1 MTRYFIYAVC
11 CCWCDH
17 LSVTVIASSSTFSTV
32 ATILT
37 STPLSTVYFSHSE
50 QRRSSADAL
59 APYHLRSEA
68 PVVELSVLCVPVFEL
83 RSTNRLGVC
92 LSVERVL

>member
-1 MTRYFIYAVC
+1 MM
-11 CCWCDH
+11 
-17 LSVTVIASSSTFSTV
+17 ASSSTYFTV
-32 ATILT
+32 ATTPI

-68 PVVELSVLCVPVFEL
+68 PVVELSVLCVPVFER

-92 LSVERVL
+92 LSVEGVL

>member
-1 MTRYFIYAVC
+1 M
-11 CCWCDH
+11 
-17 LSVTVIASSSTFSTV
+17 IASSSTFFTV
-32 ATILT
+32 ATVLT
-37 STPLSTVYFSHSE
+37 STPLSTVHFSHSE

-92 LSVERVL
+92 LSVEGVL

>member
-1 MTRYFIYAVC
+1 MM
-11 CCWCDH
+11 
-17 LSVTVIASSSTFSTV
+17 ASSSTYFTV
-32 ATILT
+32 ATILI
-37 STPLSTVYFSHSE
+37 SAPLSTVCVSHSE

-92 LSVERVL
+92 LSVEGVL